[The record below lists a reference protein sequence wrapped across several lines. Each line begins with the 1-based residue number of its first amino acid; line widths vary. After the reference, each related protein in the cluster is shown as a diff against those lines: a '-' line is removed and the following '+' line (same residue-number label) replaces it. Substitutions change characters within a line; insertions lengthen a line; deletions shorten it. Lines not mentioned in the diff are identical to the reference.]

1 MRDCG
6 RQNRGRS
13 SRLRQHRFG
22 RQRLQTRLNRRADLE
37 NCAIARI
44 DNAAGFIHGVASY
57 ARDWEQQ
64 GSCGGSD
71 EIVSTAI
78 QVLGASDNAA
88 GVDFIL

>member
-1 MRDCG
+1 MRDCR

-44 DNAAGFIHGVASY
+44 DNAAGFIDGVASY
-57 ARDWEQQ
+57 ARDWEQ
-64 GSCGGSD
+64 GSCGGVTKSYRQQFRCWVQATTQRAW
-71 EIVSTAI
+71 IS
-78 QVLGASDNAA
+78 
-88 GVDFIL
+88 FRR